1 MAAGR
6 GGRRFVIVTLGAAM
20 VETIASRAATLGLAS
35 QLAAIRLL
43 PFSIAEMI
51 EDRDA
56 RRDAIAAA
64 VRASAQENGVEAV
77 LLGGAPFAGM
87 AKALARELRIDVLDG
102 VAACVE
108 AAAAKIE
115 KADTKS
121 G

>member
-77 LLGGAPFAGM
+77 LLGGAHSRAWPRRLRANCARRAGWRGGVRRGCGGED
-87 AKALARELRIDVLDG
+87 REG
-102 VAACVE
+102 
-108 AAAAKIE
+108 
-115 KADTKS
+115 
-121 G
+121 